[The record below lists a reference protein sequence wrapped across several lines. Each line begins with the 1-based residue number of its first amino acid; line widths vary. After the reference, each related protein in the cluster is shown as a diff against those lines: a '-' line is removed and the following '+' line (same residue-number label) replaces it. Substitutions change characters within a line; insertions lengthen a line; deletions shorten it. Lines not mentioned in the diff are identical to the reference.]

1 MEAGEVINIL
11 TEPTFGDQPFMDQR
25 LLFAGDMNDDPD
37 SAVID
42 VLKDGGLDDL
52 FAAVRPNDTYP
63 TNLPRRRYPS
73 TRLDYLFASAAM
85 KPRVSRLQIRRDEPA
100 DEASDHYPISAAVR
114 VV

>member
-1 MEAGEVINIL
+1 
-11 TEPTFGDQPFMDQR
+11 MDQR

-52 FAAVRPNDTYP
+52 FAEVTPNDTFP
-63 TNLPRRRYPS
+63 TNLSEQRYPS
-73 TRLDYLFASAAM
+73 TRLDYLFASATM

-114 VV
+114 LV